1 MHYAQ
6 NYQSAALII
15 LCFALSY
22 KVWYLVLHKGRYA
35 FTTCARHAAKT
46 PIIIRTASF
55 KNMKQEWEKIAERLQ
70 KEKTEIEEEL
80 SNLKT
85 TLDFGDETD
94 HLEEES
100 DESEEI
106 GNYLGIK
113 KLQDARLEQINRALG
128 KIKDGSYGKCEKCGM
143 AIEQKIL
150 DIDPE
155 SLLCKACKLK
165 EKN

>member
-1 MHYAQ
+1 
-6 NYQSAALII
+6 
-15 LCFALSY
+15 
-22 KVWYLVLHKGRYA
+22 
-35 FTTCARHAAKT
+35 
-46 PIIIRTASF
+46 
-55 KNMKQEWEKIAERLQ
+55 MKQEWEKIAERLQ